1 MYYVQRVPLLPSSPR
16 ARRRLRWIAA
26 AAVLVAAGL
35 AIAVAIPGHDAG
47 KGTPTVDEGPAQV
60 AITTRT
66 RLTAA
71 DRRQIDATLDRFI
84 PAGMERR
91 DPALAW
97 SLAGP
102 EMRTDSS
109 LADWRKGTS
118 PIPYYQPKEK
128 TFHDWQTIDVG
139 PRYVIFNLLLHPLHP
154 ERIGTYVFSGQ
165 MVKPGKQWLV
175 NRLYTIAIMNGPQY
189 STTHELGPAD
199 FAAPGAKGQGP
210 PEAVKHNLGMLPIVL
225 ILALVLLVPLGV
237 GLGVLVRA
245 RRWRRHVRTE
255 ARTSLPPLPSGYL
268 RTSEERRDQAE
279 RH

>member
-1 MYYVQRVPLLPSSPR
+1 VPLLPSSPR
-16 ARRRLRWIAA
+16 ARRRFRWLAA
-26 AAVLVAAGL
+26 AAAL
-35 AIAVAIPGHDAG
+35 AVAGVAVALLIPGHKPENAAPAG
-47 KGTPTVDEGPAQV
+47 TEGPAQL

-71 DRRQIDATLDRFI
+71 DRRRIDAVFDRFI

-97 SLAGP
+97 KLAGP
-102 EMRTDSS
+102 ELKADST
-109 LADWRKGTS
+109 LADWRRGSS

-154 ERIGTYVFSGQ
+154 DRIGTYVFSGEV
-165 MVKPGKQWLV
+165 VKPGREWLV
-175 NRLYTIAIMNGPQY
+175 NRLYTIAIMNSPQF
-189 STTHELGPAD
+189 STTHEVGPAD
-199 FAAPGAKGQGP
+199 FAAPGGAGQGS
-210 PEAVKHNLGMLPIVL
+210 PENVKHTLGILPIIL
-225 ILALVLLVPLGV
+225 ILALVILVPLGV
-237 GLGVLVRA
+237 GLGALVRA
-245 RRWRRHVRTE
+245 RRWRRHVRTT

-268 RTSEERRDQAE
+268 RETEDRRDPAE